1 MSQSVPTSPTTPV
14 HPFANT
20 KSLLTVI
27 RDDHVDMEA
36 ETEFLAGFEDDDTV
50 DSRSIPPSVVSVDAR
65 SVISHEIWLDDQ
77 TSGVASRTFA
87 RNAVITG
94 FAAKPL
100 SCTTFT
106 HEIAAGL
113 VSETIELVPTL
124 VSSRDRR
131 PVETK

>member
-94 FAAKPL
+94 WT
-100 SCTTFT
+100 CVGD
-106 HEIAAGL
+106 HRAGAY
-113 VSETIELVPTL
+113 VGKQP
-124 VSSRDRR
+124 R
-131 PVETK
+131 PSAGRN